1 MGITLGPR
9 IIKETENREQ
19 RTEDNGTGGVFWE
32 VAAYNQ
38 DAVSAFTQVSEKPP
52 AEVREYTIAAGD
64 TVSLIASKF
73 GVSEDTIYWENNITP
88 KTLLKP
94 GNKLR
99 ILPVTGLNIPSPGEK
114 PFKSIAKKYDSS
126 SQAIVDWPYNTLSMM
141 KFLN

>member
-1 MGITLGPR
+1 MVFPFERRKDSLVGRLIKERGKYVRPFVHSGVIGLVFLGITLGPR

-19 RTEDNGTGGVFWE
+19 RTEDNGTGGSILG

-73 GVSEDTIYWENNITP
+73 GVSEGYDLFGKIIS
-88 KTLLKP
+88 LR
-94 GNKLR
+94 KL
-99 ILPVTGLNIPSPGEK
+99 
-114 PFKSIAKKYDSS
+114 Y
-126 SQAIVDWPYNTLSMM
+126 
-141 KFLN
+141 